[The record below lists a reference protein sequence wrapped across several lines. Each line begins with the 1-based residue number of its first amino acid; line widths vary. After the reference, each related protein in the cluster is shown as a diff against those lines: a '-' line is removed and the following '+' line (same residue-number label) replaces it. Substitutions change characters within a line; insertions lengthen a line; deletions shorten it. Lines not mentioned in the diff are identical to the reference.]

1 MYAVWCTGEREFYD
15 LKQDPYELNN
25 LYDSANVQLVNRLD
39 ALLVV
44 LKSCRA
50 ETCRD
55 PWRVLHPYDDDIK
68 TLADALDTKVIIYIK
83 VGLPNINIMIV

>member
-1 MYAVWCTGEREFYD
+1 MKV
-15 LKQDPYELNN
+15 DPYELHN
-25 LYDSANVQLVNRLD
+25 LYDGANVQLVNRLD

-55 PWRVLHPYDDDIK
+55 PWSVLHPNDDSVK
-68 TLADALDTKVIIYIK
+68 TLKDALNEQVIFR
-83 VGLPNINIMIV
+83 LPAKLATNSNVVV